1 MAAQTN
7 FIDIATIWLH
17 AGKGGDGAVSFH
29 REKFVAAGGP
39 DGGDGGRGG
48 DIIFVAD
55 DHLSTLM
62 DFRYKRKY
70 VAPEGGKGGAS
81 LCHGKNA
88 ENLVIKVPLGTV
100 IKDAESGLVIADL
113 SDHTPVTIARGGRGG
128 YGNAHFATPTRQIP
142 KFAKPGMPGEDIQ
155 VTLELKLIADVG
167 LIGFPNVGKSTLF
180 NKLCGQR
187 LAIVEDTP
195 GITRDRIFA
204 NCEWSGHEFLL
215 VDTGGIEPNIDDG
228 LLAHM
233 REQAQIAI
241 DSADCIIMVGEIG
254 AGVTAQDQDIAGMLM
269 RSGKPVV
276 LAVNKCDKV
285 GEPPMELYDFYSLGI
300 GDIVPISSVHGHG
313 TGDLLDTVCENLHF
327 DDNDEEEED
336 RIPVAVI
343 GRPNVG
349 KSSLINHIL
358 GENRLIVAN
367 EAGTT
372 RDAIDTM
379 VENQYGKFIFT
390 DTAGLRKRGKVE
402 SGVERYSVLR
412 SLAAVE
418 RSRVCVIM
426 IDATVGFT
434 EQDSKVAGYA
444 HDQGK
449 ACIIAVNK
457 WDAVEKDSYTMDKMR
472 KQLEEDFSF
481 MSYAPIL
488 FISAKTGQRLDKL
501 FETIQYVDVQNGTRI
516 PTGALNEML
525 ARSTAR
531 VQPPSDKGKRLKIF
545 YITQSSTRPPTFVAF
560 VNQKALF
567 HFSYQ
572 RYIENQIRENFGLTG
587 TPMRLLIREH
597 GDGSAR

>member
-1 MAAQTN
+1 M
-7 FIDIATIWLH
+7 
-17 AGKGGDGAVSFH
+17 
-29 REKFVAAGGP
+29 
-39 DGGDGGRGG
+39 
-48 DIIFVAD
+48 
-55 DHLSTLM
+55 
-62 DFRYKRKY
+62 
-70 VAPEGGKGGAS
+70 
-81 LCHGKNA
+81 
-88 ENLVIKVPLGTV
+88 
-100 IKDAESGLVIADL
+100 
-113 SDHTPVTIARGGRGG
+113 
-128 YGNAHFATPTRQIP
+128 
-142 KFAKPGMPGEDIQ
+142 AKPI
-155 VTLELKLIADVG
+155 VAIVG
-167 LIGFPNVGKSTLF
+167 RPNVGKSTLF
-180 NKLCGQR
+180 NKLTGQR

-195 GITRDRIFA
+195 GVTRDRIFCD
-204 NCEWSGHEFLL
+204 CEWCGHKFLL

-545 YITQSSTRPPTFVAF
+545 SITQSSTRPPTFVAF

>member
-1 MAAQTN
+1 M
-7 FIDIATIWLH
+7 
-17 AGKGGDGAVSFH
+17 
-29 REKFVAAGGP
+29 
-39 DGGDGGRGG
+39 
-48 DIIFVAD
+48 
-55 DHLSTLM
+55 
-62 DFRYKRKY
+62 
-70 VAPEGGKGGAS
+70 
-81 LCHGKNA
+81 
-88 ENLVIKVPLGTV
+88 
-100 IKDAESGLVIADL
+100 
-113 SDHTPVTIARGGRGG
+113 
-128 YGNAHFATPTRQIP
+128 
-142 KFAKPGMPGEDIQ
+142 AKPI
-155 VTLELKLIADVG
+155 VAIVG
-167 LIGFPNVGKSTLF
+167 RPNVGKSTLF
-180 NKLCGQR
+180 NKLTGQR

-195 GITRDRIFA
+195 GVTRDRIFCD
-204 NCEWSGHEFLL
+204 CEWCGHKFLL

-269 RSGKPVV
+269 RSGKPVI

-343 GRPNVG
+343 GRPSVG

>member
-1 MAAQTN
+1 M
-7 FIDIATIWLH
+7 
-17 AGKGGDGAVSFH
+17 
-29 REKFVAAGGP
+29 
-39 DGGDGGRGG
+39 
-48 DIIFVAD
+48 
-55 DHLSTLM
+55 
-62 DFRYKRKY
+62 
-70 VAPEGGKGGAS
+70 
-81 LCHGKNA
+81 
-88 ENLVIKVPLGTV
+88 
-100 IKDAESGLVIADL
+100 
-113 SDHTPVTIARGGRGG
+113 
-128 YGNAHFATPTRQIP
+128 
-142 KFAKPGMPGEDIQ
+142 AKPI
-155 VTLELKLIADVG
+155 VAIVG
-167 LIGFPNVGKSTLF
+167 RPNVGKSTLF
-180 NKLCGQR
+180 NKLTGQR

-195 GITRDRIFA
+195 GVTRDRIFCD
-204 NCEWSGHEFLL
+204 CEWCGHKFLL

-269 RSGKPVV
+269 RSGKPVI

-501 FETIQYVDVQNGTRI
+501 FEAIQYVDVQNGTRI

-525 ARSTAR
+525 ACSTAR

>member
-1 MAAQTN
+1 M
-7 FIDIATIWLH
+7 
-17 AGKGGDGAVSFH
+17 
-29 REKFVAAGGP
+29 
-39 DGGDGGRGG
+39 
-48 DIIFVAD
+48 
-55 DHLSTLM
+55 
-62 DFRYKRKY
+62 
-70 VAPEGGKGGAS
+70 
-81 LCHGKNA
+81 
-88 ENLVIKVPLGTV
+88 
-100 IKDAESGLVIADL
+100 
-113 SDHTPVTIARGGRGG
+113 
-128 YGNAHFATPTRQIP
+128 
-142 KFAKPGMPGEDIQ
+142 AKPI
-155 VTLELKLIADVG
+155 VAIVG
-167 LIGFPNVGKSTLF
+167 RPNVGKSTLF
-180 NKLCGQR
+180 NKLTGQR

-195 GITRDRIFA
+195 GVTRDRIFCD
-204 NCEWSGHEFLL
+204 CEWCGHKFLL

-269 RSGKPVV
+269 RSGKPVI

-488 FISAKTGQRLDKL
+488 FISAKTGQRLGKL

>member
-1 MAAQTN
+1 M
-7 FIDIATIWLH
+7 
-17 AGKGGDGAVSFH
+17 
-29 REKFVAAGGP
+29 
-39 DGGDGGRGG
+39 
-48 DIIFVAD
+48 
-55 DHLSTLM
+55 
-62 DFRYKRKY
+62 
-70 VAPEGGKGGAS
+70 
-81 LCHGKNA
+81 
-88 ENLVIKVPLGTV
+88 
-100 IKDAESGLVIADL
+100 
-113 SDHTPVTIARGGRGG
+113 
-128 YGNAHFATPTRQIP
+128 
-142 KFAKPGMPGEDIQ
+142 AKPI
-155 VTLELKLIADVG
+155 VAIVG
-167 LIGFPNVGKSTLF
+167 RPNVGKSTLF
-180 NKLCGQR
+180 NKLTGQR

-195 GITRDRIFA
+195 GVTRDRIFCD
-204 NCEWSGHEFLL
+204 CEWCGHKFLL

-269 RSGKPVV
+269 RSGKPVI

-300 GDIVPISSVHGHG
+300 GDVVPISSVHGHG
-313 TGDLLDTVCENLHF
+313 TGDLLDTVCENLHS

>member
-1 MAAQTN
+1 MSKP
-7 FIDIATIWLH
+7 IV
-17 AGKGGDGAVSFH
+17 AV
-29 REKFVAAGGP
+29 V
-39 DGGDGGRGG
+39 GR
-48 DIIFVAD
+48 
-55 DHLSTLM
+55 
-62 DFRYKRKY
+62 
-70 VAPEGGKGGAS
+70 
-81 LCHGKNA
+81 
-88 ENLVIKVPLGTV
+88 
-100 IKDAESGLVIADL
+100 
-113 SDHTPVTIARGGRGG
+113 
-128 YGNAHFATPTRQIP
+128 
-142 KFAKPGMPGEDIQ
+142 
-155 VTLELKLIADVG
+155 
-167 LIGFPNVGKSTLF
+167 PNVGKSTLF

-204 NCEWSGHEFLL
+204 NCEWNGHEFLL
-215 VDTGGIEPNIDDG
+215 VDTGGIEPKATEGI
-228 LLAHM
+228 LAHM

-241 DSADCIIMVGEIG
+241 DTADCIIMVVDVRDGL
-254 AGVTAQDQDIAGMLM
+254 TAADEDVAHMLR
-269 RSGKPVV
+269 RSHKPII

-285 GEPPMELYDFYSLGI
+285 GDAPMEMYEFYNLGF
-300 GDIVPISSVHGHG
+300 DEVMPISSVHGHG
-313 TGDLLDTVCENLHF
+313 TGDLLDAVCAHLNFEE
-327 DDNDEEEED
+327 DEEDTDD
-336 RIPVAVI
+336 RITVAVI

-379 VENQYGKFIFT
+379 VENKYGKFIFT

-444 HDQGK
+444 HEQGK

-457 WDAVEKDSYTMDKMR
+457 WDAVEKDSYTMDAMR
-472 KQLEEDFSF
+472 KKLEEDFSF
-481 MSYAPIL
+481 MSYAPIV
-488 FISAKTGQRLDKL
+488 FISAKTGQRVDKL
-501 FETIQYVDVQNGTRI
+501 FETIHFVDVQNGTRV

-525 ARSTAR
+525 ARATAK
-531 VQPPSDKGKRLKIF
+531 VQPPSDKGKRLKVF
-545 YITQSSTRPPTFVAF
+545 YITQISTRPPTFVCF

-572 RYIENQIRENFGLTG
+572 RYLENQIRETFGLTG
-587 TPMRLLIREH
+587 TPIKMITREH
-597 GDGSAR
+597 GDGAVKAGKV

>member
-1 MAAQTN
+1 M
-7 FIDIATIWLH
+7 
-17 AGKGGDGAVSFH
+17 
-29 REKFVAAGGP
+29 
-39 DGGDGGRGG
+39 
-48 DIIFVAD
+48 
-55 DHLSTLM
+55 
-62 DFRYKRKY
+62 
-70 VAPEGGKGGAS
+70 
-81 LCHGKNA
+81 
-88 ENLVIKVPLGTV
+88 
-100 IKDAESGLVIADL
+100 
-113 SDHTPVTIARGGRGG
+113 
-128 YGNAHFATPTRQIP
+128 
-142 KFAKPGMPGEDIQ
+142 AKPI
-155 VTLELKLIADVG
+155 VAIVG
-167 LIGFPNVGKSTLF
+167 RPNVGKSTLF
-180 NKLCGQR
+180 NKLTGQR

-195 GITRDRIFA
+195 GVTRDRIFCD
-204 NCEWSGHEFLL
+204 CEWCGHKFLL

-300 GDIVPISSVHGHG
+300 GVIVPISSVHGHG

>member
-1 MAAQTN
+1 M
-7 FIDIATIWLH
+7 
-17 AGKGGDGAVSFH
+17 
-29 REKFVAAGGP
+29 
-39 DGGDGGRGG
+39 
-48 DIIFVAD
+48 
-55 DHLSTLM
+55 
-62 DFRYKRKY
+62 
-70 VAPEGGKGGAS
+70 
-81 LCHGKNA
+81 
-88 ENLVIKVPLGTV
+88 
-100 IKDAESGLVIADL
+100 
-113 SDHTPVTIARGGRGG
+113 
-128 YGNAHFATPTRQIP
+128 
-142 KFAKPGMPGEDIQ
+142 AKPI
-155 VTLELKLIADVG
+155 VAIVG
-167 LIGFPNVGKSTLF
+167 RPNVGKSTLF
-180 NKLCGQR
+180 NKLTGQR

-195 GITRDRIFA
+195 GVTRDRIFCD
-204 NCEWSGHEFLL
+204 CEWCGHKFLL

-390 DTAGLRKRGKVE
+390 DTAGLRKRSNITDGL
-402 SGVERYSVLR
+402 ERYMVVR
-412 SLAAVE
+412 ALAAVE
-418 RSRVCVIM
+418 RSRVALILV
-426 IDATVGFT
+426 DATVGFT

-449 ACIIAVNK
+449 ACIIVVNK
-457 WDAVEKDSYTMDKMR
+457 WDAVEGKETNTMELQRRDYA
-472 KQLEEDFSF
+472 ECFSF
-481 MSYAPIL
+481 MGYAPII
-488 FISAKTGQRLDKL
+488 FISAQTGYNVNKL
-501 FETIQYVDVQNGTRI
+501 MQLIRDVDSQNGARV
-516 PTGALNEML
+516 PTGVLNEML
-525 ARSTAR
+525 ARATAR
-531 VQPPSDKGKRLKIF
+531 MQPPSDKGRRLKIF
-545 YITQSSTRPPTFVAF
+545 YLTQASTRPPTFVAF
-560 VNQKALF
+560 VNAKHLF

-572 RYIENQIRENFGLTG
+572 RYIINQIRENFGLEH
-587 TPMRLLIREH
+587 TPIRLVIRER
-597 GDGSAR
+597 GSGEVGAKDV

>member
-1 MAAQTN
+1 M
-7 FIDIATIWLH
+7 
-17 AGKGGDGAVSFH
+17 
-29 REKFVAAGGP
+29 
-39 DGGDGGRGG
+39 
-48 DIIFVAD
+48 
-55 DHLSTLM
+55 
-62 DFRYKRKY
+62 
-70 VAPEGGKGGAS
+70 
-81 LCHGKNA
+81 
-88 ENLVIKVPLGTV
+88 
-100 IKDAESGLVIADL
+100 
-113 SDHTPVTIARGGRGG
+113 
-128 YGNAHFATPTRQIP
+128 
-142 KFAKPGMPGEDIQ
+142 AKPI
-155 VTLELKLIADVG
+155 VAIVG
-167 LIGFPNVGKSTLF
+167 RPNVGKSTLF
-180 NKLCGQR
+180 NKLTGQR

-195 GITRDRIFA
+195 GVTRDRIFCD
-204 NCEWSGHEFLL
+204 CEWCGHKFLL

-449 ACIIAVNK
+449 ACIIAINK